1 MVLSGVYTVC
11 LMFSLLWETQIVHT
25 KLDKNIEKIKSILTF
40 CPINAMDTI
49 QSTLMTVGLTFFLLS
64 AHDIM

>member
-11 LMFSLLWETQIVHT
+11 LTFSLLWETQIVHN
-25 KLDKNIEKIKSILTF
+25 KLENNSEKIKSILTI

-49 QSTLMTVGLTFFLLS
+49 QSTLLTV
-64 AHDIM
+64 